1 MLWDTVGQG
10 QAKRSRP
17 PHHRGP
23 AQLPAS
29 PAQREEH
36 RQEQEA
42 LRAQLEGERLRSQE
56 LLRCH
61 TAKRRELQ
69 EVAQRE
75 RQLLADRL
83 RCAWEKQQAL
93 EEQQLKE
100 REQRQRATETRQ
112 LLRWKEAELHA
123 TKELLQR
130 ECDAALRQARELQQ
144 LLAQELR
151 SPHRSSRMARP
162 QLQDVLSKLR
172 WETDGEQPACIR
184 HLQHQLELERRLF
197 SQYIVGS
204 WEGKPQHVES
214 RAMSCSQ
221 DRERA
226 LGRHCAEQGS
236 SRPAVKD
243 AHVQVPETAKEDLGL
258 PGSRPS
264 PHRGLA
270 QPPICPV
277 QREEKSQVLKALQ
290 AQLQGERLRSQELQ
304 RRWAAE
310 RL

>member
-1 MLWDTVGQG
+1 MATAFGGRGSLQIRVAMLREA
-10 QAKRSRP
+10 AKR
-17 PHHRGP
+17 
-23 AQLPAS
+23 
-29 PAQREEH
+29 
-36 RQEQEA
+36 EQ
-42 LRAQLEGERLRSQE
+42 
-56 LLRCH
+56 
-61 TAKRRELQ
+61 
-69 EVAQRE
+69 
-75 RQLLADRL
+75 QLLANQL
-83 RCAWEKQQAL
+83 RCAWEKQQAQ
-93 EEQQLKE
+93 EEQRLKE
-100 REQRQRATETRQ
+100 REQWQRATETRQ

-151 SPHRSSRMARP
+151 SPHRSIWEARAK
-162 QLQDVLSKLR
+162 LQDVLSKLR

-243 AHVQVPETAKEDLGL
+243 AHVQVRWHTARVGIVQPGGGEALGTPQSSLPVPEGGLGKAGEGL
-258 PGSRPS
+258 VVREGSDTTKDS
-264 PHRGLA
+264 A
-270 QPPICPV
+270 
-277 QREEKSQVLKALQ
+277 
-290 AQLQGERLRSQELQ
+290 
-304 RRWAAE
+304 
-310 RL
+310 

>member
-1 MLWDTVGQG
+1 MGATGSGAAVLAHPKKESDFWWPLATAFGSQRSVQIPVAMLWDTVGQG

-162 QLQDVLSKLR
+162 SCRTSSASCAGRRTGSSPPASATSSISWSWRGGCSASTLWGAGRASPSTWKAVLC
-172 WETDGEQPACIR
+172 PAPR
-184 HLQHQLELERRLF
+184 TERELWAATV
-197 SQYIVGS
+197 Q
-204 WEGKPQHVES
+204 S
-214 RAMSCSQ
+214 RAPV
-221 DRERA
+221 DR
-226 LGRHCAEQGS
+226 L
-236 SRPAVKD
+236 
-243 AHVQVPETAKEDLGL
+243 
-258 PGSRPS
+258 
-264 PHRGLA
+264 
-270 QPPICPV
+270 
-277 QREEKSQVLKALQ
+277 
-290 AQLQGERLRSQELQ
+290 
-304 RRWAAE
+304 
-310 RL
+310 

>member
-83 RCAWEKQQAL
+83 RCAWEQ
-93 EEQQLKE
+93 
-100 REQRQRATETRQ
+100 
-112 LLRWKEAELHA
+112 
-123 TKELLQR
+123 
-130 ECDAALRQARELQQ
+130 DIAR
-144 LLAQELR
+144 
-151 SPHRSSRMARP
+151 
-162 QLQDVLSKLR
+162 LSTC
-172 WETDGEQPACIR
+172 W
-184 HLQHQLELERRLF
+184 
-197 SQYIVGS
+197 
-204 WEGKPQHVES
+204 
-214 RAMSCSQ
+214 
-221 DRERA
+221 
-226 LGRHCAEQGS
+226 
-236 SRPAVKD
+236 
-243 AHVQVPETAKEDLGL
+243 GL
-258 PGSRPS
+258 P
-264 PHRGLA
+264 
-270 QPPICPV
+270 
-277 QREEKSQVLKALQ
+277 SQLPTMYWLNS
-290 AQLQGERLRSQELQ
+290 LLSSSS
-304 RRWAAE
+304 
-310 RL
+310 

>member
-243 AHVQVPETAKEDLGL
+243 AHVQVRWHTARVGIVQPGGGEALGTPQSSLPVPEGGLGKAGEGL
-258 PGSRPS
+258 VVREGSDTTKDRD
-264 PHRGLA
+264 R
-270 QPPICPV
+270 
-277 QREEKSQVLKALQ
+277 KSVV
-290 AQLQGERLRSQELQ
+290 
-304 RRWAAE
+304 
-310 RL
+310 